1 MEKNVNKD
9 KITERSDIVGLKS
22 DLSKNI
28 PNDISKNSLISS
40 DLGKTGSNKKNNEIK
55 KLNLATERSI
65 NKKIKKQLESDSL
78 HKFDNFESKF
88 LHKKKNNIKNEDK
101 KKTSTKIIV
110 DDIENIYSSLV
121 NKKSF
126 RYHLQKAFLL
136 FIAFFINICRWI
148 FLFISKKK
156 LDGQQ

>member
-28 PNDISKNSLISS
+28 PNGISKNSLISS

-65 NKKIKKQLESDSL
+65 NKKIKKTNG
-78 HKFDNFESKF
+78 K
-88 LHKKKNNIKNEDK
+88 
-101 KKTSTKIIV
+101 
-110 DDIENIYSSLV
+110 
-121 NKKSF
+121 
-126 RYHLQKAFLL
+126 
-136 FIAFFINICRWI
+136 
-148 FLFISKKK
+148 
-156 LDGQQ
+156 